1 MALVSFA
8 MTSGAPGA
16 RRLVARVVLWQAG
29 GAIVVAAC
37 CWYWQGTA
45 AGEAALVGGLIAAIG
60 SGLFGLRMFAP
71 GIAPAAALRRAMFAG
86 EALKW
91 SWYALAMW
99 AALAR
104 WGLEPLPLMVGLIAA
119 QFSYWFGLVGK
130 KRG

>member
-1 MALVSFA
+1 
-8 MTSGAPGA
+8 
-16 RRLVARVVLWQAG
+16 VVLWQAG
-29 GAIVVAAC
+29 GAMAVAAC
-37 CWYWQGTA
+37 CWSWQGAA

-60 SGLFGLRMFAP
+60 SGVFGLRMFAP

-119 QFSYWFGLVGK
+119 QFTYWFGLVGK

>member
-1 MALVSFA
+1 
-8 MTSGAPGA
+8 MTSGVTDG
-16 RRLVARVVLWQAG
+16 RRLVARVVLWQTG
-29 GAIVVAAC
+29 GALVVAAC
-37 CWYWQGTA
+37 CWCWRGPA
-45 AGEAALVGGLIAAIG
+45 AAEAALAGGLIAAIG

-91 SWYALAMW
+91 SWYALGVW

-104 WGLEPLPLMVGLIAA
+104 LGLEPLGLIVGLIAA
-119 QFSYWFGLVGK
+119 QFSYWFGLVGM